1 MIKTYIVTGAS
12 SGIGH
17 QITLDLLKAGS
28 QVGVIDVKSLPDDL
42 KSAESEGRLIF
53 HDGDCSN
60 ESDVKALV
68 RKVRE
73 RWQRLDGL
81 VNNAGFMIRKPIK
94 DLSLEE
100 WQKVLGTNLTSVFL
114 FARETQTLLSKHK
127 GSIINIC
134 STRATQSE
142 ANTES
147 YSATKG
153 AILALTHSLAISLGP
168 DIRVNCISPGWIDVR
183 SEVEKKKEP
192 LKRSDH
198 EQHPVG
204 RVGQPGD
211 ISSFVQFL
219 FGDHSGF
226 ITGQEFVIDGGM
238 SKKMIYEE

>member
-1 MIKTYIVTGAS
+1 MKTYIVSGAA

-17 QITLDLLKAGS
+17 QITIDLLKEGS
-28 QVGVIDVKSLPDDL
+28 QVAVIDVKPLPESL
-42 KSAESEGRLIF
+42 KGAESDGRLIYF
-53 HDGDCSN
+53 QGDCSS
-60 ESDVKALV
+60 EKDVQTLV
-68 RKVRE
+68 RQVRE

-81 VNNAGFMIRKPIK
+81 VNNAGFMIRKALK
-94 DLSLEE
+94 ELSLEE
-100 WQKVLGTNLTSVFL
+100 WQRVLDTNLTSVFL
-114 FARETQTLLSKHK
+114 FARETQDLLAKHK
-127 GSIINIC
+127 GSVINIC

-183 SEVEKKKEP
+183 SEADKKKEP
-192 LKRSDH
+192 LKKSDH

-204 RVGQPGD
+204 RVGQAED

-219 FGDHSGF
+219 FGPGSGF